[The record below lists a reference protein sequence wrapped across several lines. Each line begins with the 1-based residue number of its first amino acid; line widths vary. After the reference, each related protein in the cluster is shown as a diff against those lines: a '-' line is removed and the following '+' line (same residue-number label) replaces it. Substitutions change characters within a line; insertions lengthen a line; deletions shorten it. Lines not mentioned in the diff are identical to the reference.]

1 MAKIT
6 NLMTLILMCIAAG
19 SLVICA
25 SSSKGKFVL
34 HGFYDMQVR
43 EDTRDILN
51 KHGFD
56 EQVLKYYWRRAMLEN
71 APARLAPGGPDSHH
85 H

>member
-1 MAKIT
+1 MAKVT
-6 NLMTLILMCIAAG
+6 NLTLVLMCIAAG
-19 SLVICA
+19 SLLICA
-25 SSSKGKFVL
+25 SSSKQEFVL
-34 HGFYDMQVR
+34 HGYDMQVR

-56 EQVLKYYWRRAMLEN
+56 EPILKYYWRRAMLEN